1 MSVRVKLGG
10 FAAILVAV
18 FALAYVAGT
27 HAPILW

>member
-1 MSVRVKLGG
+1 MSVPVKLAG
-10 FAAILVAV
+10 FAAVLVVV